1 MAIGDQ
7 NERQELLE
15 RGGGVAV
22 WRQIEEAL
30 AKDIR
35 DKRFAGG
42 ERLPSETELAERFDV
57 NRHTVRRAMLGLAAT
72 GLVRVEQG
80 RGTFV
85 QSGVIDYAIGKRT
98 RFTENLNRHDQ
109 TAVSLTLR
117 AHSLKAEPDIA
128 AHLELL
134 TGTLVYQIEVLNK
147 VDDVALAYAVN
158 YYPAGR
164 FPDLPGMIE
173 RAGGFTAA
181 MKDYG
186 IEDYH
191 RKWSRIGG
199 ELADSAAV
207 RHLSMNKQQAL
218 LRVENLD
225 VDLEGVPI
233 KYGTTYF
240 AADRVQLLVEND
252 DAPARSS

>member
-15 RGGGVAV
+15 RGGGIAV

-30 AKDIR
+30 AKDIK

-98 RFTENLNRHDQ
+98 RFTENLNQQDQ
-109 TAVSLTLR
+109 TAVGITLR

-128 AHLELL
+128 AHLELPR
-134 TGTLVYQIEVLNK
+134 GALVYQMEVLNK

-158 YYPAGR
+158 YYPAAR
-164 FPDLPGMIE
+164 FPDLPVMIE

-181 MKDYG
+181 MKNYG
-186 IEDYH
+186 VEDYY

-199 ELADSAAV
+199 ELADSVAV
-207 RHLSMNKQQAL
+207 RHLSMNKQQAI

-225 VDLEGVPI
+225 VDFEGVPI

-252 DAPARSS
+252 DAPTKSG